1 MIQSQKGTAMSER
14 VQLPTEF
21 VPNLDE
27 LKNFSRDRCLVE
39 EIQRGHSALR
49 SHQHKQ
55 LRTALARL
63 YAFACFLRE
72 DEDAWLDFCRDNV
85 WGSYRRRPK
94 KSDRDDAL
102 RYVVRVAVGFN
113 GRPATKRAS
122 KYYARLSGW
131 FTAEIPPKIATERI
145 LRNKPRPMTTR
156 GSSPE
161 IEKQSRQK
169 EEYAT
174 LRIPLNKGGRGVLEK
189 GVGECFTIK
198 LRCTDARG
206 NFRNAR
212 VVKTLK
218 KRKRLTG
225 WLASL

>member
-1 MIQSQKGTAMSER
+1 MAER
-14 VQLPTEF
+14 VQRPTKF
-21 VPNLDE
+21 VPDLDE
-27 LKNFSRDRCLVE
+27 LQNFSRDRCLVE

-122 KYYARLSGW
+122 KYYARLNGW
-131 FTAEIPPKIATERI
+131 FTAEIPPKIATEKI
-145 LRNKPRPMTTR
+145 LRNKPRPVTTH

-161 IEKQSRQK
+161 IEKQPRQK
-169 EEYAT
+169 EECAIV
-174 LRIPLNKGGRGVLEK
+174 RIPLHQGGRGVLEK
-189 GVGECFTIK
+189 GVGERLTIT
-198 LRCTDARG
+198 LSFTDARG
-206 NFRNAR
+206 NSRKAR
-212 VVKTLK
+212 VVKILK
-218 KRKRLTG
+218 KKRSTG
-225 WLASL
+225 SHASL